1 MNNSV
6 FTRLWA
12 ILRTDALLRLRRT
25 STLVLMLFVSF
36 LAYSTVPDPATGNGL
51 FVINGAR
58 TLYNT
63 ASIAF
68 ATAMLLSLI
77 GIGLFGFYMIS
88 NTIRRDV
95 DSRVGNVLAATPMR
109 SWEYIVGKFLGNVA
123 FLSIIVLMYMVA
135 MSVMY
140 AFRGEAP
147 FEVLV
152 FVRTYALMCVSAI
165 VFVSVMALVFE
176 SLPVL
181 SGRVGDV
188 AYFVIWVVMIALPVV
203 QLESALTAQRLSG
216 GDGRFPTTFSE
227 IPIAAYMDVFG
238 MGTGMAGL
246 NAQMPAANNGF
257 SIGASPFDPQL
268 APIVVQ
274 EIRIPAAWL
283 LVKVISLLG
292 MACLLVFAYFA
303 FHRFDPTK
311 VRSSVRQSKRNI
323 FAIINTALKPLTRM
337 NTALWSI
344 LPTIFGGNRF
354 LCAVAVECL
363 MLLTTK
369 PVTMLLIA
377 GLNVAALVLPMEKV
391 QGVLLPLA
399 CVALVILCSD
409 SALRERQRGTTG
421 LIFSLPAM
429 KLHFVWIKL
438 LATFLF
444 AKLLVIVPLIR
455 ILLENP
461 SAAVSLVI
469 GMLFL
474 SAAAVGIATA
484 SGTSKIFVV
493 GALVL
498 FYLSLN
504 MGSVSPALD
513 FAGWFGTAG
522 ASVQASYAA
531 AAGALTLLGMGA
543 HWWRT
548 AR

>member
-1 MNNSV
+1 MNSAMNNSV

-188 AYFVIWVVMIALPVV
+188 AYFVIWVVMIALPP
-203 QLESALTAQRLSG
+203 R
-216 GDGRFPTTFSE
+216 
-227 IPIAAYMDVFG
+227 
-238 MGTGMAGL
+238 
-246 NAQMPAANNGF
+246 
-257 SIGASPFDPQL
+257 
-268 APIVVQ
+268 
-274 EIRIPAAWL
+274 
-283 LVKVISLLG
+283 
-292 MACLLVFAYFA
+292 
-303 FHRFDPTK
+303 
-311 VRSSVRQSKRNI
+311 
-323 FAIINTALKPLTRM
+323 
-337 NTALWSI
+337 
-344 LPTIFGGNRF
+344 
-354 LCAVAVECL
+354 
-363 MLLTTK
+363 
-369 PVTMLLIA
+369 
-377 GLNVAALVLPMEKV
+377 
-391 QGVLLPLA
+391 
-399 CVALVILCSD
+399 
-409 SALRERQRGTTG
+409 
-421 LIFSLPAM
+421 
-429 KLHFVWIKL
+429 
-438 LATFLF
+438 
-444 AKLLVIVPLIR
+444 
-455 ILLENP
+455 
-461 SAAVSLVI
+461 
-469 GMLFL
+469 
-474 SAAAVGIATA
+474 
-484 SGTSKIFVV
+484 
-493 GALVL
+493 
-498 FYLSLN
+498 
-504 MGSVSPALD
+504 
-513 FAGWFGTAG
+513 
-522 ASVQASYAA
+522 
-531 AAGALTLLGMGA
+531 
-543 HWWRT
+543 
-548 AR
+548 

>member
-12 ILRTDALLRLRRT
+12 ILRTDAVLRLRRT

-36 LAYSTVPDPATGNGL
+36 LAYSSVPDPATGRGL

-58 TLYNT
+58 TLYNS

-68 ATAMLLSLI
+68 ATSMLLSLI

-123 FLSIIVLMYMVA
+123 FLSIIALMFMVA
-135 MSVMY
+135 MMVMY
-140 AFRGEAP
+140 AFRGEAS
-147 FEVLV
+147 FEMLV
-152 FVRTYALMCVSAI
+152 FVRTYGQMCISAI
-165 VFVSVMALVFE
+165 VFVAVVALVFE

-188 AYFVIWVVMIALPVV
+188 GYFFVWVIMIAMPLV
-203 QLESALTAQRLSG
+203 QVESALAARRMSG
-216 GDGRFPTTFSE
+216 GDGSFPMTFSE
-227 IPIAAYMDVFG
+227 IPMAVYMDVFG

-268 APIVVQ
+268 APIVLQ
-274 EIRIPAAWL
+274 EVRIPAAWL
-283 LVKVISLLG
+283 LVKLLSVLAMSSLL
-292 MACLLVFAYFA
+292 MFAYIT

-311 VRSSVRQSKRNI
+311 VRASVRQSKRNI
-323 FAIINTALKPLTRM
+323 FAVINTALKPLTRM
-337 NTALWSI
+337 NTALWGM
-344 LPTIFGGNRF
+344 LPRMFGGNRF
-354 LCAVAVECL
+354 VCAVAVECL

-369 PVTMLLIA
+369 PVSMLLVA
-377 GLNVAALVLPMEKV
+377 GLNIAAFVLPMANV

-399 CVALVILCSD
+399 CVALVILSSD
-409 SALRERQRGTTG
+409 TALRERQRGTTG
-421 LIFSLPAM
+421 LVFSLPAM

-444 AKLLVIVPLIR
+444 AMLLVVVPFVRIVLDSPNTAL
-455 ILLENP
+455 
-461 SAAVSLVI
+461 SLVI

-474 SAAAVGIATA
+474 SAAAVGTATA
-484 SGTSKIFVV
+484 SGTSKVFVV

-498 FYLSLN
+498 FYLSLST
-504 MGSVSPALD
+504 GGASPALD
-513 FAGWFGTAG
+513 FGGWFGTADTG
-522 ASVQASYAA
+522 IQAVYAA
-531 AAGALTLLGMGA
+531 LAGGLTALGYAA